1 MTGNKQKIE
10 EMQTLLSRSEVFPK
24 HIRSMLL
31 ENLTGLT
38 PKVLDLLFEIL
49 REEKRRLA
57 TLA

>member
-1 MTGNKQKIE
+1 MTEKKQKIKE
-10 EMQTLLSRSEVFPK
+10 VQMLLSRSEVFPK
-24 HIRSMLL
+24 RICTMLL

-38 PKVLDLLFEIL
+38 PKALDLLLEIL